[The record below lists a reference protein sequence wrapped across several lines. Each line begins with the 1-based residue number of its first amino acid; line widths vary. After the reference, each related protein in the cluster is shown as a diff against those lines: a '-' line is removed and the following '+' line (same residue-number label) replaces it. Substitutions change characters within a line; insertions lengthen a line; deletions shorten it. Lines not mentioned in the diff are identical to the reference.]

1 MRSRGSEES
10 AMALK
15 TEQLTRNCRG
25 WKIRRWV
32 KRQTS
37 RKLRRLAKRLLQ
49 DAPVRVTKGWA
60 D

>member
-1 MRSRGSEES
+1 MASE
-10 AMALK
+10 
-15 TEQLTRNCRG
+15 TGQLGRACRG
-25 WKIRRWV
+25 WRIRRWV

-49 DAPVRVTKGWA
+49 DAPVRGTKGWA

>member
-1 MRSRGSEES
+1 
-10 AMALK
+10 MALK